1 MLLNGAGRM
10 QTTYYLRLAVP
21 TPLRRLF
28 DYLPP
33 QSVDINE
40 LVPGVRV
47 KVPFQSRSLT
57 GILIE
62 VVKETS
68 VPYEKLKRAEVVL
81 DSAPI
86 LNSDVYELCKW
97 AADYYHYSLG
107 EVLAAALPV
116 VLRKGKPAA
125 SKKNLPVV
133 EPTTDAPLTLN
144 DEQAAALSAICATP
158 DQFNVFLLDGVT
170 GSGKTEVYLQA
181 IARALADQKQTLVLV
196 PEISLTP
203 QTIARFRA
211 RFAVPV
217 AALHS
222 SLSDGER
229 MAVWLA
235 ARSGEAKIVIG
246 TRSAIFTPF
255 AELGLVIVDEEHDL
269 SFKQQDRFRYH
280 ARDMAVLRA
289 RLNNIP
295 VILGSATPSLESLL
309 NAKRDRYQALH
320 LSVRAGGA
328 TLPTFKLL
336 DVRKEKMREGLSAAL
351 LNAMRVELQSG
362 NQVMLFLNRRGFAP
376 MLFCSQCN
384 WVAGCKRCDARMVCH
399 RSPRELRCHH
409 CDTRAPIPKQ
419 CEACQSTELDQIGL
433 GTQRV
438 EEILH
443 AEFKDIRVIRV
454 DRDTINT
461 RDALHELLAQIN
473 TNEPAIL
480 LGTQM
485 LAKGHHFPQVTL
497 VGVIDADHGLFS
509 PDYRAAEQMGQLL
522 MQVAG
527 RAGRAEKPGSV
538 IIQTKCPDHPHLLT
552 LIQEGYPAFART
564 LMAEREQFSLPPYAY
579 SAVLRAEAYAES
591 TASRFLEKIKKM
603 GGQVSEV
610 VSLLGPVPAVMAKK
624 KGLHCQNLL
633 IKAGQRQVLQRFLVG
648 LLQKMDELPG
658 RQTVRWVLDVDPV
671 EGG

>member
-1 MLLNGAGRM
+1 MESEC
-10 QTTYYLRLAVP
+10 YLRLALP

-33 QSVDINE
+33 QDIDKSK
-40 LVPGVRV
+40 LIPGVRV
-47 KVPFQSRSLT
+47 KVPFQSRTLT
-57 GILIE
+57 GVLIE
-62 VVKETS
+62 VVTETS
-68 VPYEKLKRAEVVL
+68 VPYEKLKRAEAIL
-81 DSAPI
+81 DDESI
-86 LNSDVYELCKW
+86 LNTDVYELCKW
-97 AADYYHYSLG
+97 AAEYYHYSLG
-107 EVLAAALPV
+107 EVLAAALPA

-125 SKKNLPVV
+125 SKKKL
-133 EPTTDAPLTLN
+133 EPAAAASDELLTLN
-144 DEQAAALSAICATP
+144 DEQAAALAAISAKP
-158 DQFNVFLLDGVT
+158 DQFTVFLLNGVT

-181 IARALADQKQTLVLV
+181 IQETLARQKQSLVLV

-222 SLSDGER
+222 NLSDGER

-255 AELGLVIVDEEHDL
+255 ADLGLVIVDEEHDL

-295 VILGSATPSLESLL
+295 IVLGSATPSLESLL

-320 LSVRAGGA
+320 LALRAGGA
-328 TLPTFKLL
+328 TMPTFTLL
-336 DVRKEKMREGLSAAL
+336 DVRKQKMHEGLSVPL
-351 LNAMRVELQSG
+351 LQAMRAELQAG

-376 MLFCSQCN
+376 VLFCNQCN
-384 WVAGCKRCDARMVCH
+384 WIAGCKRCDARMVCH

-419 CEACQSTELDQIGL
+419 CEACQASSLEQVGL

-443 AEFKDIRVIRV
+443 AEFKDIPVIRV
-454 DRDTINT
+454 DRDTVNT
-461 RDALHELLAQIN
+461 RDALHDLLAQIN
-473 TNEPAIL
+473 TREPAIL

-527 RAGRAEKPGSV
+527 RAGRAEKPGNV
-538 IIQTKCPDHPHLLT
+538 IIQTKCPDHPHLQK
-552 LIQEGYPAFART
+552 LINEGYPAFASM
-564 LMAEREQFSLPPYAY
+564 LMTEREQFLLPPYAY
-579 SAVLRAEAYAES
+579 SAILRAEAYAES
-591 TASRFLEKIKKM
+591 TASRFLEKIKQL
-603 GGQVSEV
+603 GEQAAEAVI
-610 VSLLGPVPAVMAKK
+610 LLGPVPAVMAKK

-633 IKAGQRQVLQRFLVG
+633 IKAGKRHVLQKFLVN
-648 LLQKMDELPG
+648 LLQKLDELPA
-658 RQTVRWVLDVDPV
+658 RQTVKWVLDVDPV

>member
-1 MLLNGAGRM
+1 MEQSLF
-10 QTTYYLRLAVP
+10 LRIALP

-33 QSVDINE
+33 EGVDCSK
-40 LVPGVRV
+40 LTPGVRV
-47 KVPFQSRSLT
+47 RVPFGTRSLT
-57 GILIE
+57 GVLIGVE
-62 VVKETS
+62 KNSS
-68 VPYEKLKRAEVVL
+68 VPYEKLKRAESVL
-81 DSAPI
+81 DDAPI
-86 LNSDVYELCKW
+86 LNSDVYELCLW
-97 AADYYHYSLG
+97 AAEYYHYALG

-116 VLRKGKPAA
+116 VLRKGKDAA
-125 SKKNLPVV
+125 SKKKI
-133 EPTTDAPLTLN
+133 
-144 DEQAAALSAICATP
+144 AAATEVGETPLSLNEEQQQALQSILLTQN
-158 DQFNVFLLDGVT
+158 QFNVYLLDGVT

-181 IARALADQKQTLVLV
+181 IAAVLAAGKQALVLV

-235 ARSGEAKIVIG
+235 ARSGEASIVIG

-255 AELGLVIVDEEHDL
+255 LDLGLIIVDEEHDL

-280 ARDMAVLRA
+280 ARDMAVLRG
-289 RLNNIP
+289 RINNIP
-295 VILGSATPSLESLL
+295 VVLGSATPSLESLL
-309 NAKRDRYQALH
+309 NAKRERYHSLH
-320 LSVRAGGA
+320 LSARAGGA
-328 TLPTFKLL
+328 SMPQFKIL
-336 DVRKEKMREGLSAAL
+336 DVRKEKLQEGLSKAL
-351 LNAMRVELQSG
+351 IQSMHDELTAG

-376 MLFCSQCN
+376 VLFCSECG
-384 WVAGCKRCDARMVCH
+384 WMAGCKRCDARMVCH

-409 CDTRAPIPKQ
+409 CDSRMPMPVK
-419 CEACQSTELDQIGL
+419 CESCQSTAVEQVGL

-438 EEILH
+438 EEILQ
-443 AEFKDIRVIRV
+443 AEFANIPVIRV
-454 DRDTINT
+454 DRDTVNT
-461 RDALHELLAQIN
+461 KDALHELLAQIN
-473 TNEPAIL
+473 TQQPAIL

-527 RAGRAEKPGSV
+527 RAGRAEKTGTV
-538 IIQTKCPDHPHLLT
+538 MIQTRCPDHPHLQT
-552 LIQEGYPAFART
+552 LIHQGYAAFAQS
-564 LMAEREQFSLPPYAY
+564 LMTEREQFLLPPYTY
-579 SAVLRAEAYAES
+579 SAVLRAEAYAEK
-591 TASRFLEKIKKM
+591 TASQFLEKIKAM
-603 GGQVSEV
+603 SAANQVSV
-610 VSLLGPVPAVMAKK
+610 LGPAPAGLARK
-624 KGLHCQNLL
+624 KGLHCQHLL
-633 IKAGQRQVLQRFLVG
+633 FKAGKRHLLQNFLAG
-648 LLQKMDELPG
+648 LLQKLESLPG
-658 RQTVRWVLDVDPV
+658 KQTVKWVLDVDPV